1 MPPGRP
7 VLAGK
12 TGSGGNEMK
21 SRPNDDA
28 MADLYRDDPALA
40 LAVIAAIHEDGD
52 RDELLTVLRQM
63 AQASGGVQA
72 APKEHT

>member
-1 MPPGRP
+1 
-7 VLAGK
+7 
-12 TGSGGNEMK
+12 MK

-52 RDELLTVLRQM
+52 GDGDELLTVLRQM